1 MEIPQKKAMNILL
14 EYEGYNNKILEYKWK
29 LKNVRGFVPSRTQAD
44 YINKAYKH
52 KPKVAKKFITLTDSF
67 ADNLMKEKLLMQHPK
82 KIWCEKLLFETDK
95 AYHIWGQF
103 TPEGKMDAFWIPKT
117 SIIPDKREFKGE
129 LDLKKYDHRP
139 PMEHQVP
146 AIKALLANDKFI
158 LADDMGLGKTTS
170 AVIAAMES
178 GAKKVLVICTA
189 TLKINWEREIKNY
202 TSRRTLIVEGGKWG
216 STFDFYIINY
226 DILKN
231 YHTTKKDGISLIERE
246 NFDLVIIDEAHTLSN
261 NSTIRTKLT
270 MDIAKTIPKVW
281 LLTGTPM
288 TSRPINYYNLLKL
301 VDSPVTNNWQ
311 HFVKRYCNGFQ
322 FTINRG
328 TAAEKKIWS
337 TKGSTNLDELKE
349 VTNNKIMRRLKTDK
363 LNLPPKII
371 AEIPLELT
379 NMYLYDSELR
389 EFMEI
394 TKEKRKKETLTVTL
408 SRLMAIRQL
417 IANEKVQYTTEI
429 IDKYIENDKKVIVF
443 TNFTSIVDELAE
455 KYKSKAVV
463 VDGRMNKNQRQR
475 SVDAFQENPKVK
487 LFIGNIVAAGTGL
500 NLTAAECVIMN
511 DLSFVPAHHS
521 QAEDRAYRIGQD
533 KSVNIY
539 YPVFENTI
547 EVKIYDILK
556 NKKDVINQVMG
567 DDEEEQESV
576 RKELLQNILDFS
588 SSTIDINF

>member
-29 LKNVRGFVPSRTQAD
+29 LKNVKGFVPSRTQAD
-44 YINKAYKH
+44 YIIKAYKH

-103 TPEGKMDAFWIPKT
+103 NSERSLEAFWIPKT
-117 SIIPDKREFKGE
+117 SIIPDKRKFKGE
-129 LDLKKYDHRP
+129 LDLSKYDHRP
-139 PMEHQVP
+139 PMEHQIP
-146 AIKALLANDKFI
+146 AIKTLLANDKFI

-189 TLKINWEREIKNY
+189 SLKINWEREIKNY

-231 YHTTKKDGISLIERE
+231 YHTTKKDGISLIDRE

-270 MDIAKTIPKVW
+270 MDIAKKIPKVW

-288 TSRPINYYNLLKL
+288 TSRPINYFNLLKL

-322 FTINRG
+322 FTINKG
-328 TAAEKKIWS
+328 TKAEKKIWS

-371 AEIPLELT
+371 AEIPLVLE

-417 IANEKVQYTTEI
+417 IANEKIEYTCEI
-429 IDKYIENDKKVIVF
+429 VDKYIENDKKVIVF

-455 KYKSKAVV
+455 KYGNKAVV
-463 VDGRMNKNQRQR
+463 VDGRMNKIQRQK
-475 SVDAFQENPKVK
+475 SVDAFQNNPKVK
-487 LFIGNIVAAGTGL
+487 VFIGNIVAAGTGL

-533 KSVNIY
+533 CSVNVY
-539 YPVFENTI
+539 YPIFENTI

-556 NKKDVINQVMG
+556 AKKDVINEVMG
-567 DDEEEQESV
+567 DEEEESV
-576 RKELLQNILDFS
+576 RKELLQNILDFR
-588 SSTIDINF
+588 SSTIDINL